1 MANQSEVG
9 ITLINLFTVKP
20 EKQQSAADQV
30 AEIYQTIVSK
40 QPGFISARVHKSLDG
55 TGVAAIPSK
64 MVAKGIARWQ
74 SQEALT
80 AMQQKPEF
88 QSSVKI
94 LEEEIVSA
102 EHHSFE
108 VIYTVGED
116 E

>member
-1 MANQSEVG
+1 MPNQSEVG
-9 ITLINLFTVKP
+9 VTLINLFTVKP
-20 EKQQSAADQV
+20 EKQQSAANRV
-30 AEIYQTIVSK
+30 TEIYQTIVSK

-55 TGVAAIPSK
+55 TRVAA
-64 MVAKGIARWQ
+64 VARWK
-74 SQEALT
+74 SQFALT
-80 AMQQKPEF
+80 AMQQIPEF

-102 EHHSFE
+102 EPHSFE